1 MSQIDSTTVDVD
13 DIINRIQAVRRGEL
27 PEDSV
32 SIEELRAAVT
42 AQLVGYKQAETVVLR
57 FGEVFDFH
65 RQHAL
70 HLIQF
75 LVLTALGVF
84 LELILT
90 ASEIALS
97 IHQLLL
103 GFGLIAL

>member
-42 AQLVGYKQAETVVLR
+42 AQRQRFSTSAVKPVSETTPAGTPRSKKSTPLVVPKLDL
-57 FGEVFDFH
+57 F
-65 RQHAL
+65 
-70 HLIQF
+70 
-75 LVLTALGVF
+75 
-84 LELILT
+84 
-90 ASEIALS
+90 
-97 IHQLLL
+97 
-103 GFGLIAL
+103 